1 MSLFLKMTG
10 LDDGNHRADQVIVG
24 GHKRREV
31 RNYHQRSGL
40 VDGLG

>member
-1 MSLFLKMTG
+1 MSPFLKMTG

-31 RNYHQRSGL
+31 QNYHQGSGL